1 MRWVVVYPRSW
12 IGEQRDAFCF
22 GFENDSGEDLFTL
35 LFEANVVTPTQLAK
49 QFGLSF
55 EELMRVWSEM
65 PMDNAAIAAE
75 MKPTRAAR
83 QSFSWIVVWDFG
95 TKIRPANECV

>member
-1 MRWVVVYPRSW
+1 MGCSLSEVLDRPSNVMHLVLVSRT
-12 IGEQRDAFCF
+12 I
-22 GFENDSGEDLFTL
+22 SGEDLFTL

-75 MKPTRAAR
+75 MKTTRAVR
-83 QSFSWIVVWDFG
+83 RSFSWIVVWDFG